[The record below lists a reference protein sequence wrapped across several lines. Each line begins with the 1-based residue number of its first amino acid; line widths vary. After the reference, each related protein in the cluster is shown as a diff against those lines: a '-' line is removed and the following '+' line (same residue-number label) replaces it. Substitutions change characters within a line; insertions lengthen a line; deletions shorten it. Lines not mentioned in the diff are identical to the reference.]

1 METRVIRRAGFL
13 LSIGRNRKHYMFN
26 QIVSSGVINTDIV
39 SDKRQSAP
47 LFYGPVTAL
56 DNPSNITQSLEQA
69 GLTFTYATEPLF
81 NENLEPIERMQKLIT
96 IDKKGN
102 KSTQT
107 HLRYKDHLA
116 RIKWNDDN
124 PGSMPKDLI
133 RRHAK
138 DNFLDIVGKDYKLHQ
153 PEQVYKAYLELSN
166 YLGLQIHMAGVINN
180 GHSIWARVKL
190 DKDIEVK
197 DAKIAQYISIM
208 TGVSK
213 STKAGESPE
222 DVACFN
228 QWNLLLNNTEWYLG
242 NVSHRGLFYP
252 EQFAKTINERLN
264 YAQKERELIALIET
278 QCQEDEKRDYFKN
291 VLFADFANKEK
302 IAKNSL
308 KLERYIEMSN
318 SKPCKVDAEAR
329 HNTWYGS
336 FMDATWIEDRF
347 PSRDMSG
354 LGSGLASS
362 NLTGQIG
369 KFKANAYIQAL
380 RQPQVL
386 QALAA

>member
-1 METRVIRRAGFL
+1 
-13 LSIGRNRKHYMFN
+13 MFN
-26 QIVSSGVINTDIV
+26 EIVSSGVINTNIV
-39 SDKRQSAP
+39 SNDRQTAP
-47 LFYGPVTAL
+47 MFYGKVTAL

-81 NENLEPIERMQKLIT
+81 NEHLEPIDRMQKLIT
-96 IDKKGN
+96 IDKMGN

-107 HLRYKDHLA
+107 HLRYKDHLE
-116 RIKWNDDN
+116 RKQWNDDN
-124 PGSMPKDLI
+124 PGAKQKDLI
-133 RRHAK
+133 RRNAK
-138 DNFLDIVGKDYKLHQ
+138 DNFLNIVGKDYKLHQ
-153 PEQVYKAYLELSN
+153 PEQVYKAYLELAN
-166 YLGLQIHMAGVINN
+166 YLDLQIHMAGVINN

-190 DKDIEVK
+190 DKDIEVE
-197 DAKIAQYISIM
+197 DAKIAQYITIM

-242 NVSHRGLFYP
+242 NVSHRGLFNH
-252 EQFAKTINERLN
+252 EQFAQTIAKRLN
-264 YAQKERELIALIET
+264 YDQKARELTALIET
-278 QCQEDEKRDYFKN
+278 KCNTYEKHNYFKN

-302 IAKNSL
+302 LAKNTQ
-308 KLERYIEMSN
+308 KLERYIEMAN

-336 FMDATWIEDRF
+336 FMDATWIADRF
-347 PSRDMSG
+347 SSRDMSG

-362 NLTGQIG
+362 NLTGRIG
-369 KFKANAYIQAL
+369 KFKTNAYVQAL
-380 RQPQVL
+380 RQPEVL

>member
-1 METRVIRRAGFL
+1 
-13 LSIGRNRKHYMFN
+13 MFN
-26 QIVSSGVINTDIV
+26 QIVNSGVINTNIV
-39 SDKRQSAP
+39 SNNRQTAP
-47 LFYGPVTAL
+47 MFYGNVTAL

-69 GLTFTYATEPLF
+69 GLTFTYATEALH
-81 NENLEPIERMQKLIT
+81 NSRQEQIDRSTMLIT
-96 IDKKGN
+96 IDSNGN
-102 KSTQT
+102 KSTDVDM
-107 HLRYKDHLA
+107 LYKDHKY
-116 RIKWNDDN
+116 REQWNIDN
-124 PGSMPKDLI
+124 PGKKPKDLI
-133 RRHAK
+133 RRNAK
-138 DNFLDIVGKDYKLHQ
+138 DNFLNIVGKDYKLHQ
-153 PEQVYKAYLELSN
+153 PEQVYKAYLELAN
-166 YLGLQIHMAGVINN
+166 YLDLQIHMAGVINN

-197 DAKIAQYISIM
+197 DAKIAQYITIM

-242 NVSHRGLFYP
+242 NVSHRGLFNH
-252 EQFAKTINERLN
+252 EQFAETIAKRLN
-264 YAQKERELIALIET
+264 YDQKARELTALIET
-278 QCQEDEKRDYFKN
+278 NCNTYEKHNYFKN

-302 IAKNSL
+302 LAKNTQ
-308 KLERYIEMSN
+308 KLERYIEIAN

-336 FMDATWIEDRF
+336 FMEATWIADRF

-362 NLTGQIG
+362 NLTGRIG
-369 KFKANAYIQAL
+369 KTKSKAYSLAL
-380 RQPQVL
+380 GQPEVL

>member
-13 LSIGRNRKHYMFN
+13 LSFSRNRKTIMFN
-26 QIVSSGVINTDIV
+26 QIVTSGVINPSIV
-39 SDKRQSAP
+39 SNNRQTAP

-69 GLTFTYATEPLF
+69 GLTFTYATEALH
-81 NENLEPIERMQKLIT
+81 NSRQEQIDRSTMLIT
-96 IDKKGN
+96 IDSNGK
-102 KSTQT
+102 KSTDT
-107 HLRYKDHLA
+107 HMFYKDVNQ
-116 RIKWNDDN
+116 RRQWNIDN
-124 PGSMPKDLI
+124 PGKKPKDLI
-133 RRHAK
+133 RRNAK
-138 DNFLDIVGKDYKLHQ
+138 DNFLNIVGKDYKLHQ

-228 QWNLLLNNTEWYLG
+228 QWNLLLNNTAWYLG
-242 NVSHRGLFYP
+242 NVPHRGLFYP

-302 IAKNSL
+302 IAKNSV
-308 KLERYIEMSN
+308 KLERYIEIAN

-336 FMDATWIEDRF
+336 FMDATWIADRF
-347 PSRDMSG
+347 PSRDTSG

>member
-1 METRVIRRAGFL
+1 
-13 LSIGRNRKHYMFN
+13 MFN
-26 QIVSSGVINTDIV
+26 QIVTSGVINTNIV
-39 SDKRQSAP
+39 SNDRQTAP
-47 LFYGPVTAL
+47 MFYGKVTAL

-81 NENLEPIERMQKLIT
+81 NENLEPIDRMQKLIT
-96 IDKKGN
+96 IDQKGN

-107 HLRYKDHLA
+107 HLRYKDYLE
-116 RIKWNDDN
+116 RKQWNDDN
-124 PGSMPKDLI
+124 PGAKQKDLI
-133 RRHAK
+133 RRNAK
-138 DNFLDIVGKDYKLHQ
+138 DNFLNIVGKDYKLHQ
-153 PEQVYKAYLELSN
+153 PEQVYKAYLELAN
-166 YLGLQIHMAGVINN
+166 YLDLQIHMAGVINN

-197 DAKIAQYISIM
+197 DAKIAQYITIM

-242 NVSHRGLFYP
+242 NVSHRGLFNH
-252 EQFAKTINERLN
+252 EQFAQTIAKRLN
-264 YAQKERELIALIET
+264 YDQKARELTALIET
-278 QCQEDEKRDYFKN
+278 ECNTYEKHNYFKN

-302 IAKNSL
+302 LAKNTQ
-308 KLERYIEMSN
+308 KLERYIEIAN

-336 FMDATWIEDRF
+336 FMDATWIADRF
-347 PSRDMSG
+347 SSRDMLG

-362 NLTGQIG
+362 NLTGRIG
-369 KFKANAYIQAL
+369 KFKTNAYVQAL

>member
-1 METRVIRRAGFL
+1 
-13 LSIGRNRKHYMFN
+13 MFN
-26 QIVSSGVINTDIV
+26 QIVTSGVINKDIV
-39 SDKRQSAP
+39 SNKRQTAP

-56 DNPSNITQSLEQA
+56 DNPSNITESLEQA

-81 NENLEPIERMQKLIT
+81 NETLEPIERMQKLIT

-107 HLRYKDHLA
+107 HLRYKDHLK
-116 RIKWNDDN
+116 RKQWNEDN
-124 PGSMPKDLI
+124 PGSLPQDEI

-138 DNFLDIVGKDYKLHQ
+138 DNFLNIVGKDYKLHQ

-197 DAKIAQYISIM
+197 DAIIAQYISIM

-222 DVACFN
+222 DVSCFN

-264 YAQKERELIALIET
+264 YAQKERELTALIET
-278 QCQEDEKRDYFKN
+278 RCQENEKRDYFKN

-302 IAKNSL
+302 IAKNSI
-308 KLERYIEMSN
+308 KLERYIEMAN
-318 SKPCKVDAEAR
+318 STPCKVDADAR
-329 HNTWYGS
+329 DKTWYGS
-336 FMDATWIEDRF
+336 FMEATWITDRF
-347 PSRDMSG
+347 HSRDMSG
-354 LGSGLASS
+354 IGSGLASS